1 MRPGSGGKGADL
13 LGETS
18 SKPEHAAE
26 RERRGR
32 ILDRIPQGLVVVD
45 RNLEI
50 AYTNAAAERL
60 LLGGGGTKPGD
71 QLPEPWPSV
80 SLRDLARGL
89 LLGRAAEGRFIDA
102 GSRLLRIEGFPAS
115 GGDPA
120 ILLLEDVTERQGGRR
135 SEREFVE
142 NAAHELR
149 TPLAAIV
156 SVVEVLESG
165 AKDIPE
171 VRDRFLGH
179 IKSHSERLTR
189 LANALLA
196 LARLQ
201 AGGQPPRLSAVP
213 IRALL
218 NEIADGLNTK
228 NGVRTEVRSPAD
240 TAVLADP
247 DLLHRIL
254 ANVAE
259 NSAKHTRAGKI
270 VLEARTRGRL
280 AEIEI
285 RDTGPGMDG
294 TQRAHAFDR
303 FYRLS
308 GDKTEGFGLGL
319 AIAGE
324 AVHALGGRI
333 ELESERNVGTTVR
346 VTLPSARLVG

>member
-1 MRPGSGGKGADL
+1 L
-13 LGETS
+13 LGRTS
-18 SKPEHAAE
+18 SKPEDATE
-26 RERRGR
+26 GVRFGR
-32 ILDRIPQGLVVVD
+32 ILDRLPQGLVVVD

-50 AYTNAAAERL
+50 AFANAAADRL
-60 LLGGGGTKPGD
+60 LLDGGTNPGD

-80 SLRDLARGL
+80 SLHDLARDL
-89 LLGRAAEGRFIDA
+89 LLGRATKGRVVNA
-102 GSRLLRIEGFPAS
+102 GSRLLWIGGCPAS
-115 GGDPA
+115 DDEPA
-120 ILLLEDVTERQGGRR
+120 ILLLEDVTERHGARP

-156 SVVEVLESG
+156 SVMDVLESG

-171 VRDRFLGH
+171 VRDRFLSH
-179 IKSHSERLTR
+179 IKSQSDRLYQ
-189 LANALLA
+189 LANALLV

-201 AGGQPPRLSAVP
+201 AGTQPPRLSAVP

-218 NEIADGLNTK
+218 TEIAAGLNTP
-228 NGVRTEVRSPAD
+228 NGVVIEVRSPAD
-240 TAVLADP
+240 IAALADP

-259 NSAKHTRAGKI
+259 NSAKHTRAGEI
-270 VLEARTRGRL
+270 VLQARKRGGL

-294 TQRAHAFDR
+294 AERAHVFDR
-303 FYRLS
+303 FYRVS

-319 AIAGE
+319 AIAAE
-324 AVHALGGRI
+324 AVRALGGSI
-333 ELESERNVGTTVR
+333 ELESKRNVGTTVR
-346 VTLPSARLVG
+346 VTLPSARLIG